1 MKICISDATA
11 TKDHETFIITR
22 KAGFRVLNSSI
33 GVNGFKNVK
42 SIINYFQGPLDESTP
57 PDPEL
62 LPKTVQKIEVSRP
75 TSTIL
80 SRDMD
85 KMVDVTE
92 NNVTAFVT
100 ADYMKDNPNLSTSIV
115 VLLDEDLNNK
125 TLLNLFKSASDAK
138 LAALWDLGVLN
149 CFSLDP
155 LDCSRDDSILV
166 ACRGETKDKN
176 LQCEVE
182 LYQKVSKCVREATV
196 KSLKKQGFPKDVLG
210 FMEDV
215 GVSVE
220 DLVDAGMELIV
231 GVEKTEGIRE
241 KLRKQILKSLEDL
254 NVVAFIVSAIRLE
267 EDFEKHRI
275 HGVDVDDDPAY
286 LYSDEVFGLAVSN
299 QIAGT
304 KATFNFKRYDEAKPG
319 ILSTLGPMLD
329 DVFAG
334 IIAGCTSKIFEE

>member
-1 MKICISDATA
+1 MKICIDDAA
-11 TKDHETFIITR
+11 VNMDHKTFTINR
-22 KAGFRVLNSSI
+22 DEGFKVLSSSKEI
-33 GVNGFKNVK
+33 NGFKNVK
-42 SIINYFQGPLDESTP
+42 SIVNYFQGSCNGFAP

-62 LPKTVQKIEVSRP
+62 FKDVLEIEVFRP
-75 TSTIL
+75 MAAL
-80 SRDMD
+80 SSHDMN
-85 KMVDVTE
+85 KMVDVTQS
-92 NNVTAFVT
+92 NVTAIVT
-100 ADYMKDNPNLSTSIV
+100 ADYTKNPKNSSTTIV
-115 VLLDEDLNNK
+115 VLVDECLNNE
-125 TLLNLFKSASDAK
+125 TLLKLFKSTSDAK
-138 LAALWDLGVLN
+138 FAALWDIGVLN
-149 CFSLDP
+149 SFSFDP
-155 LDCSRDDSILV
+155 LDGSHDDSILV
-166 ACRGETKDKN
+166 ACRGEKKDQKT
-176 LQCEVE
+176 QEEVE
-182 LYQKVSKCVREATV
+182 LCQKVSECVREATV
-196 KSLKKQGFPKDVLG
+196 QSLKKQGLPKDVFG

-215 GVSVE
+215 GVCVE

-231 GVEKTEGIRE
+231 GVEKTKGIQE

-254 NVVAFIVSAIRLE
+254 NVVAFVVSAIRLE